1 MRILASI
8 VAAGLFAFSLAAHAD
23 TIVTFDVSGLFHV
36 DSAIL
41 SGNFTMDTTT
51 GIITSVDMFVGAPDS
66 FTLNGIYE
74 QGCTSGTG
82 GANCVVTFDTNGTG
96 FATYPIVNL
105 RDSLGMLANYS
116 TNGAVHFV
124 CMDWRHMG
132 ETLAAGA
139 KVDDTLLNLCVWAK
153 DNGGLGSFYRSRH
166 ELVFAFRKGKGRYA
180 FAGLRA
186 GLTLVKTSLS
196 ADREDPT
203 LTRKK
208 LLRFRDSV

>member
-51 GIITSVDMFVGAPDS
+51 GIITSVDMFVGARDS

-105 RDSLGMLANYS
+105 QDSLGMLANYS
-116 TNGAVHFV
+116 TNGSCALRLHGLAPHGG
-124 CMDWRHMG
+124 DASRRRQGRRHPPQSLRLG
-132 ETLAAGA
+132 E
-139 KVDDTLLNLCVWAK
+139 
-153 DNGGLGSFYRSRH
+153 R
-166 ELVFAFRKGKGRYA
+166 
-180 FAGLRA
+180 
-186 GLTLVKTSLS
+186 
-196 ADREDPT
+196 
-203 LTRKK
+203 
-208 LLRFRDSV
+208 